1 MIEALIFVI
10 LVDQMVFVLRI
21 VINFPK
27 DADCGSLTNCYRN
40 AKAVIV
46 LQLYKSNRMKF
57 IK

>member
-1 MIEALIFVI
+1 MIELLLIVI
-10 LVDQMVFVLRI
+10 IGDMMVFVLGI
-21 VINFPK
+21 IINFAK